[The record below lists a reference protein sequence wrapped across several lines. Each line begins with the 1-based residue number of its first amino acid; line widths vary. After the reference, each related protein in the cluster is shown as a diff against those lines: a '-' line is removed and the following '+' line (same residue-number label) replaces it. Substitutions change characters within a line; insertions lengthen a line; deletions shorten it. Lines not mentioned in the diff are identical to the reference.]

1 MKYLIV
7 GLGNIGSQ
15 YQNTR
20 HNIGF
25 QALDAFAKASNLVF
39 SPDRYGDTTTYKY
52 KGKVIKLVK
61 PSTYMNLSG
70 KAVNY
75 WLQKEK
81 IPISDC
87 LIIVDDLSLPFG
99 SIRIKPSGSSA
110 GHNGLENISETL
122 GTNDFPRLR
131 FGIGS
136 DFPKGR
142 QVEYV
147 LGNWSEEE
155 IVLLTTRLERIIEA
169 IKSFST
175 IGLERTMNYFNGK
188 K

>member
-7 GLGNIGSQ
+7 GLGNVGSQ

-39 SPDRYGDTTTYKY
+39 SPERYGDTTTYKY
-52 KGKVIKLVK
+52 KGRVLKFVK

-81 IPISDC
+81 IPITDS

-136 DFPKGR
+136 DFPKGK

-147 LGNWSEEE
+147 LGNWSDEE
-155 IVLLTTRLERIIEA
+155 IISLNARLEKIIEA

-175 IGLERTMNYFNGK
+175 IGLERTMNYFNGR
-188 K
+188 